1 MTITSIKRYS
11 LTDKEIKAI
20 QTTLDVVKELDWGD
34 FDNYEGIYGSSLCLT
49 DVQEILQI
57 ILENNNKNL
66 E

>member
-1 MTITSIKRYS
+1 MTVENIKKYT
-11 LTDKEIKAI
+11 LTEEEISAI
-20 QTTLDVVKELDWGD
+20 ETTLETVRALGWEGFDSYGD
-34 FDNYEGIYGSSLCLT
+34 FYSSGLGLT

>member
-1 MTITSIKRYS
+1 MTTENIKRYS
-11 LTDKEIKAI
+11 LTDKEIEAI
-20 QTTLDVVKELDWGD
+20 ETTLEVVRELNWEG

-57 ILENNNKNL
+57 ILENNDKNL